1 MTHIMKQSERNLFMI
16 SLVIVLNKKII
27 LIIKFQNL
35 KLAILLEYQ
44 NRKMFLLKDTIKIKN
59 TASWTC
65 LNNDLNN
72 KEITRAFHE
81 NELQKTNQQKFRI
94 EKVIK
99 KKEKKYVS
107 IGKVIIA
114 HLSLDW

>member
-1 MTHIMKQSERNLFMI
+1 MRTVIHIMKQSERNLFML
-16 SLVIVLNKKII
+16 SLVIVLNKKLI

-44 NRKMFLLKDTIKIKN
+44 NRKTFLLKDTIKIKN
-59 TASWTC
+59 TVSWTC

-72 KEITRAFHE
+72 KEIARAFHE

-99 KKEKKYVS
+99 KKKKTMCQMER
-107 IGKVIIA
+107 
-114 HLSLDW
+114 LL

>member
-1 MTHIMKQSERNLFMI
+1 MI

-44 NRKMFLLKDTIKIKN
+44 NRKTFLLKDEIKIKN
-59 TASWTC
+59 TVSWTW

-72 KEITRAFHE
+72 KEVTRAFHE

-99 KKEKKYVS
+99 KKKKTMCQMER
-107 IGKVIIA
+107 
-114 HLSLDW
+114 LL

>member
-1 MTHIMKQSERNLFMI
+1 MKQSERNLFML
-16 SLVIVLNKKII
+16 SLVIVLNKKLI

-99 KKEKKYVS
+99 KKKKTMCQMER
-107 IGKVIIA
+107 
-114 HLSLDW
+114 LL